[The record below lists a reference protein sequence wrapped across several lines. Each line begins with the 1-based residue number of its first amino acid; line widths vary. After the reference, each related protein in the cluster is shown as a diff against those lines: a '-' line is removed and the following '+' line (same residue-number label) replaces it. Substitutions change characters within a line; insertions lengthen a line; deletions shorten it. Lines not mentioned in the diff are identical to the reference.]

1 MKGTAPL
8 LMKFGIFATVMTLLT
23 ALLFAIFGQYR
34 AGETAAYTAVFSD
47 VSRLKPGDTVRIA
60 GVVAGKV
67 TRVELRDSETMLV
80 GFTADR
86 SVALTTGTRALVRYL
101 NLVGDRFLELIEG
114 AGATTILPPGSEIPL
129 QQTAPALDLDLLLG
143 GLKPVIRGLNPHDV
157 NALSASLIEIVQ
169 GQGTNLESLVSQVSA
184 FTNNLADRSAVIQEL
199 IGNLRGLLKTL
210 SDDRDDFAS
219 VIDGLERLVGELSAE
234 RDPIAEA
241 ITSLES
247 GTASLTDL
255 LTAARPPLA
264 ESVEQLNRLAPALD
278 DQKDRLDAM
287 LNRLPDDYRKLAR
300 IGSYGSF
307 INYYACALT
316 VRATDL
322 QGRTVVI
329 PVFRQEGGRCSEP

>member
-1 MKGTAPL
+1 MKGAASL
-8 LMKFGIFATVMTLLT
+8 LVKFGIFATAMILLT
-23 ALLFAIFGQYR
+23 AMLFAIFGQYR
-34 AGETAAYTAVFSD
+34 AGETAEYTAVFSD

-67 TRVELRDSETMLV
+67 TRVELRDSETILV

-86 SVALTTGTRALVRYL
+86 GVALTTGTRALVRYL

-143 GLKPVIRGLNPHDV
+143 GLKPVIRGLNAHDV

-169 GQGTNLESLVSQVSA
+169 GQGTNLESLFSQVSA

-199 IGNLRGLLKTL
+199 IGNLRGLLKIL

-234 RDPIAEA
+234 RDPMADA

-255 LTAARPPLA
+255 LTSARPPLA

-322 QGRTVVI
+322 QGSTVVI
-329 PVFRQEGGRCSEP
+329 QCCPAGRWRAP